1 MSDVILVYP
10 EREGKKRRREREKK
24 EAVPISFCVYFSKVT
39 QTPAEL
45 RIDLRPHGNRHAE
58 DAGLKGRTNTGLS
71 AAVHG

>member
-39 QTPAEL
+39 QTPTEL
-45 RIDLRPHGNRHAE
+45 RTG
-58 DAGLKGRTNTGLS
+58 GLVETDMLK
-71 AAVHG
+71 AQV